1 MKTKSNSHQW
11 FGQELCFAEKKMKC
25 CYRQEGNSSKY
36 RKLKMEYRKMIKKR
50 KSEFFNKKLQE
61 LNMDPAGWFK
71 LVSNIT
77 RQEGS
82 NIVMELPDL
91 AEFKGLRTERLLG
104 KPLQGTADLTCDQER
119 TSHIISLRSRSQVKS
134 AVPCYPQFATKS
146 VQLNLSKN

>member
-1 MKTKSNSHQW
+1 
-11 FGQELCFAEKKMKC
+11 
-25 CYRQEGNSSKY
+25 
-36 RKLKMEYRKMIKKR
+36 MIKKR

-104 KPLQGTADLTCDQER
+104 KPLQGTADLTCDQ
-119 TSHIISLRSRSQVKS
+119 
-134 AVPCYPQFATKS
+134 
-146 VQLNLSKN
+146 